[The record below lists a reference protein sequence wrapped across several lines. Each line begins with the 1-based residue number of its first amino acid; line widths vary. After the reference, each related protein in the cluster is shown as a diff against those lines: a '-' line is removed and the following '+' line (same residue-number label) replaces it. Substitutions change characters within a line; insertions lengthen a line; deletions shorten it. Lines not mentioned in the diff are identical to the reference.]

1 MDKRE
6 IFNIYPWF
14 KKTKQNIA
22 LTMAFVNM
30 TTSFNSHL
38 ESEGFSIYDRMLVV
52 LSDPREAIAAATSSS
67 AVLLNILTL
76 LAIRK
81 IPRLKAHMYLIL
93 SVAVSDLLISLSCV
107 LIIVNRIAHPLCP
120 YGEGPMTIRISCQ
133 CTYIVGKALNN
144 TGLNST
150 LLITILMAVDIYIA
164 TFRPMHHSF
173 IVTKKRISIFLAV
186 FWALAFLGGFSG
198 FVTMLSTHLANNI
211 AHCESVYESSYQEEY
226 ITFAFALLSF
236 GIMMYAYSKIYWCIL
251 TRTFGSECRRI
262 QQARTN
268 RKAVWTTSLI
278 IGTFVVCWLPLCCF
292 EITMIILAKY
302 NRPFVERHFSSIDV
316 AGNYLFN
323 LHLLNTVCDPII
335 YAIRM
340 PEVQRGL
347 KRLLCCCGNHTS
359 SLPPSRVAYG
369 RNSGL
374 RLTSVTT
381 STFYSSSLH
390 EA

>member
-120 YGEGPMTIRISCQ
+120 YGEGPMTIRTRCQ

-164 TFRPMHHSF
+164 TFRPMHHSL
-173 IVTKKRISIFLAV
+173 IVTKKRICILLSLVWTF
-186 FWALAFLGGFSG
+186 AFIGGFSG
-198 FVTMLSTHLANNI
+198 FLTIITTQSASNT
-211 AHCESVYESSYQEEY
+211 AHCKSIYSSSYQEEY
-226 ITFAFALLSF
+226 VTFAFALLAF
-236 GIMMYAYSKIYWCIL
+236 GIMLYNYSKIRISKSL
-251 TRTFGSECRRI
+251 TKFRRFR
-262 QQARTN
+262 QAMKN

-278 IGTFVVCWLPLCCF
+278 IGSFFICWVPLCCF
-292 EITMIILAKY
+292 EITMIILAKC
-302 NRPFVERHFSSIDV
+302 NTPFVLRNYSSIEKT
-316 AGNYLFN
+316 GNYLFN
-323 LHLLNTVCDPII
+323 LHLLNTLCDPII

-340 PEVQRGL
+340 PDVKRTL
-347 KRLLCCCGNHTS
+347 KRLFCLCGKKSN
-359 SLPPSRVAYG
+359 SLPLARG
-369 RNSGL
+369 RRKRSL
-374 RLTSVTT
+374 SLQPASIRQRDFH
-381 STFYSSSLH
+381 ST
-390 EA
+390 